1 MRTPDIQRLQIEV
14 DKLQHAQM
22 AVATERGYAHDWR
35 TFHAWCERAGR
46 QALPASPETLSL
58 FIADQLAGKKV
69 VTVCRYAAGVAFIHS
84 REGYASPFDNSVHKT
99 LRGAR
104 RMRAEQPRQM
114 RPLMAVQLGQIC
126 GHLIEN
132 RSPVCVRNRALILL
146 GFATAIRR
154 ANLAALRIEDLTFC
168 EEGLLVLVRREKQNR
183 EGGAGRLVAVPF
195 GRNRITCPVRALEDW
210 LKIRGRSPGPLF
222 TRLDNA
228 SGTDLHPLSCNA
240 IGKIVKGAI
249 AGAGID
255 ARQYGPHSLR
265 SGFITE
271 AAIAGATTLVIAAHV
286 GHKSLESTARYFRPA
301 TLFRANCAGLVGL

>member
-1 MRTPDIQRLQIEV
+1 MRTPDIARLQIEV
-14 DKLQHAQM
+14 DKLQHARM

-35 TFHAWCERAGR
+35 TFRTWCERAGR

-58 FIADQLAGKKV
+58 FIADQLASKKV
-69 VTVCRYAAGVAFIHS
+69 VTVCRYAAGVGFIHR
-84 REGYASPFDNSVHKT
+84 REGFPSPLDGSVHQT

-114 RPLMAVQLGQIC
+114 QPLTVAQLRTVAARLKG
-126 GHLIEN
+126 
-132 RSPVCVRNRALILL
+132 SPVAIRNRAIVVV

-154 ANLAALRIEDLTFC
+154 ANLAALSFEDLTFC
-168 EEGLLVLVRREKQNR
+168 EEGFCILVKREKQNR
-183 EGGAGRLVAVPF
+183 EGVAGRVVAVPF
-195 GRNRITCPVRALEDW
+195 GRNRITCPVRALEAW

-271 AAIAGATTLVIAAHV
+271 AGIAGASTLVIAAHV

-301 TLFRANCAGLVGL
+301 SLFRANCAGLVGL

>member
-1 MRTPDIQRLQIEV
+1 MRTPDIAGLQIEV
-14 DKLQHAQM
+14 DKLQKAQM
-22 AVATERGYAHDWR
+22 SVATEKGYAHDWR
-35 TFHAWCERAGR
+35 TFRAWCERAGR

-69 VTVCRYAAGVAFIHS
+69 VTVCRYAAGVGFIHR
-84 REGYASPFDNSVHKT
+84 REGFPSPLDGSVHQT

-114 RPLMAVQLGQIC
+114 RPLTVAQLREIAI
-126 GHLIEN
+126 HLE
-132 RSPVCVRNRALILL
+132 RRATPVAIRNRAIVLV

-154 ANLAALRIEDLTFC
+154 ANLAALRFEDVTFC
-168 EEGLLVLVRREKQNR
+168 AEGLLVLVRREKQNR
-183 EGGAGRLVAVPF
+183 EGGAGRTVAVPY
-195 GRNRITCPVRALEDW
+195 GEKRITCPVRTLEAW
-210 LKIRGRSPGPLF
+210 LKIRGRGDGPLF
-222 TRLDNA
+222 TRLDKA
-228 SGTDLHPLSCNA
+228 SSPAVDPLSSNA
-240 IGKIVKGAI
+240 IGKIVKSAI

-271 AAIAGATTLVIAAHV
+271 AGIAGASTLVIAAHV

-301 TLFRANCAGLVGL
+301 SLFRANCAGLLGL